1 MPDTPANRAAYGSA
15 GTADDSAPYPQLRSL
30 LLTNASTRGTLGVVS
45 GPCGGDKAEAEQKL
59 LDKAMTE
66 FAWLLTGDRLWIM
79 DRNFPGAARISR
91 LIARTHVLIRVKS
104 DIPLRRAGDF
114 LPDGSY
120 LADICG
126 GGVTV
131 RVRVIEYDAGVDGQ
145 DVPEMFCLITD
156 LTDWRAYPAADL
168 ACAYRWR
175 WDGSDCATR
184 RWCAVRR
191 WESKEV
197 QDLLA
202 GLSQQFSGS

>member
-114 LPDGSY
+114 LPDGCYRPIS
-120 LADICG
+120 AAAASPCG
-126 GGVTV
+126 
-131 RVRVIEYDAGVDGQ
+131 
-145 DVPEMFCLITD
+145 
-156 LTDWRAYPAADL
+156 
-168 ACAYRWR
+168 
-175 WDGSDCATR
+175 
-184 RWCAVRR
+184 
-191 WESKEV
+191 
-197 QDLLA
+197 
-202 GLSQQFSGS
+202 SGSSSTTPGWTARTSRKCSA